1 MLRVEELPI
10 AGWEWIVVIIVVLVF
25 LLWGPQKIP
34 QLARAL
40 GQARKEFDKAS
51 KEGEQLASEIVR
63 PPRPAQPSPVP
74 SEDQT
79 LIEIAKKLGIE
90 TEGKTRN
97 QILNEVLQTLS
108 KTLGGKSAS
117 AA

>member
-1 MLRVEELPI
+1 MAVV
-10 AGWEWIVVIIVVLVF
+10 GWEWIVIIAIVLVF

-40 GQARKEFDKAS
+40 GEARREFNKAS
-51 KEGEQLASEIVR
+51 KESKQLASEVVR
-63 PPRPAQPSPVP
+63 PAKPAQPSPEL

-79 LIEIAKKLGIE
+79 LIEIAKKLGVE
-90 TEGKTRN
+90 TEGKTRD
-97 QILNEVLQTLS
+97 QLLNEILQTLS
-108 KTLGGKSAS
+108 KAMGGKSAS